1 VQNVLRSPGQ
11 PLDRETRGFFEPR
24 FNADFSGVR
33 LHTDGAA
40 AESAG
45 SVNATAYT
53 VGEHIAFQAGRYDPV
68 SPGGRSLLAH
78 ELTHVLQNRKGG
90 QHVTGS
96 FNAISHPADTAEQ
109 EADGVARRVLN
120 GHRVVVNGTPS
131 AAMQRD
137 LTDPEKAGI
146 GVGAGLGAVGLG
158 FGIAWL
164 AGAFDSKKKKTD
176 STQKKPDPAQ
186 KLAAELQ
193 TLIAGAT
200 WKEIR
205 KRIYP
210 KESQAGIRRA
220 HERKAGTRPD
230 LTGLGRI
237 STLERFAAAV
247 RDIQRRWRGKSPDDR
262 VKMLGNAADVELLRA
277 DVPAFLQVDKEPMQ
291 SKGYFEPPEWKFVV
305 SQELVTG
312 ATLDDT
318 NAAEVANTT
327 LHESRHA
334 EQQFLA
340 ARFAAGMEGKDAA
353 TISTEQ
359 EIPRRIAGQ
368 AVAKKFNARTD
379 PALLSLGRQMNEST
393 VTQAPQNQAATQDVE
408 VAIKDLDTKRG
419 EAQTALQAL
428 KANPTARIIAD
439 GTAKRDALRA
449 QIAVVEQKYGLYRR
463 IPHEADAH
471 EVGDA
476 ASEAF
481 KRWPK

>member
-1 VQNVLRSPGQ
+1 
-11 PLDRETRGFFEPR
+11 
-24 FNADFSGVR
+24 
-33 LHTDGAA
+33 
-40 AESAG
+40 
-45 SVNATAYT
+45 
-53 VGEHIAFQAGRYDPV
+53 
-68 SPGGRSLLAH
+68 
-78 ELTHVLQNRKGG
+78 
-90 QHVTGS
+90 
-96 FNAISHPADTAEQ
+96 
-109 EADGVARRVLN
+109 
-120 GHRVVVNGTPS
+120 
-131 AAMQRD
+131 
-137 LTDPEKAGI
+137 
-146 GVGAGLGAVGLG
+146 
-158 FGIAWL
+158 
-164 AGAFDSKKKKTD
+164 
-176 STQKKPDPAQ
+176 
-186 KLAAELQ
+186 
-193 TLIAGAT
+193 
-200 WKEIR
+200 
-205 KRIYP
+205 
-210 KESQAGIRRA
+210 
-220 HERKAGTRPD
+220 
-230 LTGLGRI
+230 
-237 STLERFAAAV
+237 
-247 RDIQRRWRGKSPDDR
+247 
-262 VKMLGNAADVELLRA
+262 
-277 DVPAFLQVDKEPMQ
+277 
-291 SKGYFEPPEWKFVV
+291 
-305 SQELVTG
+305 
-312 ATLDDT
+312 
-318 NAAEVANTT
+318 VANTT

-393 VTQAPQNQAATQDVE
+393 VTQAAQNQAATQDVE